1 MEEAVGMD
9 SEWTDK
15 RMDDFV
21 GRVGRFEGDVKER
34 FDKVDAR
41 IDRFEGDVK
50 ERFDKVDARIDR
62 FEGDVKERFDKV
74 DSRFDRVEG
83 RLDTMTWAIF
93 GSTATIVAVLVAQ
106 ILFG

>member
-1 MEEAVGMD
+1 MTEERVVMD

-21 GRVGRFEGDVKER
+21 GRVGRFEGDVKRR

-41 IDRFEGDVK
+41 
-50 ERFDKVDARIDR
+50 FDKVDD
-62 FEGDVKERFDKV
+62 
-74 DSRFDRVEG
+74 RFDRVER
-83 RLDTMTWAIF
+83 RLDAMTWAIF
-93 GSTATIVAVLVAQ
+93 GSTASIVAVLVAQ

>member
-21 GRVGRFEGDVKER
+21 GRVGRFEGDVKQ
-34 FDKVDAR
+34 
-41 IDRFEGDVK
+41 
-50 ERFDKVDARIDR
+50 RFDKVDARIDR